1 MGLVEI
7 TSEMT
12 AGELV
17 VGIGTLALAAF
28 TAWLAWRTS
37 AEVTASEEQIRVSR
51 ESIEAQDRPFV
62 VVQGNTAL
70 RHRIQFIQS
79 LLMFGINNVG
89 KGAALVEETELLTG
103 EGTNLFNAPLE
114 AVLVLAAGEER
125 NLRMPA
131 EKGIPNAGTSLILRV
146 WYRSASGAR
155 YVTESQLE
163 VIEKGSCKARGHRRI
178 DASD

>member
-12 AGELV
+12 AGELL

-62 VVQGNTAL
+62 VVKGNSAI
-70 RHRIQFIQS
+70 RHRIAFVQPLF
-79 LLMFGINNVG
+79 MFAIDNVG
-89 KGAALVEETELLTG
+89 KGAAIVEEVTLVTEG
-103 EGTNLFNAPLE
+103 GTNLLDPSLE
-114 AVLVLAAGEER
+114 AVPVLPAGESR
-125 NLRMPA
+125 NLRMPSA
-131 EKGIPNAGTSLILRV
+131 NGTPGAGTILV
-146 WYRSASGAR
+146 LKIWYQSASGAR
-155 YVTESQLE
+155 YLTESELE

-178 DASD
+178 DAAA